1 MGVAVGDIAG
11 PSRLGAVVSNS
22 SSSQSTLQGFIS
34 YYFVLTCHRSAM

>member
-11 PSRLGAVVSNS
+11 PSRLCAVVSNS

-34 YYFVLTCHRSAM
+34 YILVCFNLP